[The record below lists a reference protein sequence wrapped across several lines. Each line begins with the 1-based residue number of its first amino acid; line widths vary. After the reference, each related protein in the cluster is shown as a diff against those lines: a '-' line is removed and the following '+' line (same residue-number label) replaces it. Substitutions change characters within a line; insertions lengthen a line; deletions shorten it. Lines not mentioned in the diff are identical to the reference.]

1 MYYGK
6 NGCKEVQHASNNRV
20 VKWFYGGNNRER
32 RSPKSITETRI
43 WSSGG
48 VFYYPLLFRCHSPG
62 GIIQISSAANED
74 EATMCGV
81 QNCPTR
87 KWLGKVH
94 QKQQLLV
101 NGTIVERSVASFQ
114 RFHWLDE
121 EDGVPKTS
129 KNDHKDE
136 VATRLHP

>member
-1 MYYGK
+1 
-6 NGCKEVQHASNNRV
+6 
-20 VKWFYGGNNRER
+20 
-32 RSPKSITETRI
+32 
-43 WSSGG
+43 
-48 VFYYPLLFRCHSPG
+48 
-62 GIIQISSAANED
+62 
-74 EATMCGV
+74 MCGV
-81 QNCPTR
+81 QNFPTR